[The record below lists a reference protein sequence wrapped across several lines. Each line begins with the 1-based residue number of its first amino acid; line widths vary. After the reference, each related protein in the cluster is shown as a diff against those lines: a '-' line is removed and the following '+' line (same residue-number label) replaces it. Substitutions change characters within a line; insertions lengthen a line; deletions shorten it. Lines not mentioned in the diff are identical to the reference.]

1 MDSKSHNGK
10 GWGKTVRQSPLNAKV
25 GSFSVITL
33 LLAACFPVADAVGLG
48 PAQIHSALGQ
58 PLHLDVP
65 ILGLQADQELDPQ
78 CAKAYVESLEGARI
92 ATGRVQLIGSV
103 EQPAMRV
110 RTHQVV
116 NEPAVNVSV
125 ALGCDLPIRRDYQ
138 ILLDFPPDRPI
149 EQPFLP
155 YAARDEKPVKRAR
168 NTASASGV
176 TADFAVASSSRRT
189 SARTSVSSLSGDSS
203 AARGSG
209 LTSERKHAQSDDKK
223 LAPHSVLRLST
234 ITTGSG
240 IGVDLPMNLRLSD
253 TLTLPKE
260 GLPSPTQAQP
270 SAEQNHAASAASASV
285 SEDLGISQAKPN
297 SSASGQASKPM
308 VEKEEILNDSELTKT
323 SFLQFFETVDDRALA
338 LGATAILSLIAI
350 AGLLWWKPGSSNSK
364 SSKSREP
371 EWWKEKE
378 PQHHNDQQN
387 EGIENTGTTESMAI
401 DAEHESSVLNV
412 ETVELK
418 PLPQEE
424 RVVAD
429 TAFND
434 SDLDATR
441 NHSAAEEVEEVSDL
455 SELAEAWFAL
465 NRPDA
470 VIEILEPMNTE
481 EPPKSPQPWL
491 YLMNAYWL
499 TGDQK
504 NYDDLCERIRN
515 AFNVNVPDWSAR
527 SQSNGDDFKS
537 LTDFPHI
544 KDRIVKLWNSEEI
557 VPYLES
563 LLLDDRGGTRA
574 GFPLI
579 VYQNIL
585 RLIRLAKD
593 PDREKLAEEDKLPE
607 KLSEIMTQSTGLG
620 TGEFDSRR

>member
-1 MDSKSHNGK
+1 M
-10 GWGKTVRQSPLNAKV
+10 A
-25 GSFSVITL
+25 L
-33 LLAACFPVADAVGLG
+33 LLAACFPAADAIGLG

-58 PLHLDVP
+58 PLHIDVP
-65 ILGLQADQELDPQ
+65 ILGLQADQELNTQ

-92 ATGRVQLIGSV
+92 ATGKIQLIGSG
-103 EQPAMRV
+103 EQPAMQV
-110 RTHQVV
+110 RTHQSV
-116 NEPAVNVSV
+116 NEPVVNVSV

-138 ILLDFPPDRPI
+138 VLLDFPPDRSI

-155 YAARDEKPVKRAR
+155 YAARDEKPVKLAR
-168 NTASASGV
+168 NTTSASRV
-176 TADFAVASSSRRT
+176 AADFAVASSSRGT
-189 SARTSVSSLSGDSS
+189 SARAFVPSLSGDSS
-203 AARGSG
+203 AAKFTG
-209 LTSERKHAQSDDKK
+209 LASERKHAQSDYKK
-223 LAPHSVLRLST
+223 LAPRSVLRLST
-234 ITTGSG
+234 GTSPFIA
-240 IGVDLPMNLRLSD
+240 VNMPMNLRLSD
-253 TLTLPKE
+253 TLTLPKD
-260 GLPSPTQAQP
+260 GLPSPRQAEP
-270 SAEQNHAASAASASV
+270 STEQNHAASAASAASV
-285 SEDLGISQAKPN
+285 SEGLGISEAKPD
-297 SSASGQASKPM
+297 SPAPAPAQASKPV
-308 VEKEEILNDSELTKT
+308 VEKEEVLNDNEPAKT

-350 AGLLWWKPGSSNSK
+350 AGLLWWKPGSTNSK
-364 SSKSREP
+364 STQPSKSSEP

-387 EGIENTGTTESMAI
+387 EGRENEGSVESMAI
-401 DAEHESSVLNV
+401 DAEHESNVLNV

-418 PLPQEE
+418 APPQEE
-424 RVVAD
+424 QRAVAD
-429 TAFND
+429 IAFND
-434 SDLDATR
+434 GDLDATR
-441 NHSAAEEVEEVSDL
+441 NHSAAEEVSDL

-491 YLMNAYWL
+491 YLLNAYWL

-504 NYDDLCERIRN
+504 NYDDLCERTRK
-515 AFNVNVPDWSAR
+515 AFNVNAPDWSAR
-527 SQSNGDDFKS
+527 SQSNGDDFKT

-544 KDRIVKLWNSEEI
+544 KDRIVKLWNSDEI

-593 PDREKLAEEDKLPE
+593 PDREKLAEDKLPD
-607 KLSEIMTQSTGLG
+607 KLSEIMTQSAGLG
-620 TGEFDSRR
+620 TGELDSRM